1 MYRAILEEVS
11 RYLEKCHTSFDV
23 WHQQQEQGKIE
34 RSKSISFIKKDK
46 LSYAEAFLEINEAD
60 GIRTRSSTNLN
71 FSTPYSAKQKSG
83 TFLSDLSYN
92 SFKDFTW

>member
-1 MYRAILEEVS
+1 MYRAILEEVT
-11 RYLEKCHTSFDV
+11 RYLEKCHTSFDII
-23 WHQQQEQGKIE
+23 HRQQEQGKIE

-46 LSYAEAFLEINEAD
+46 LSYNEAFLKLNEAD

-71 FSTPYSAKQKSG
+71 CSTPYSVKNKSG
-83 TFLSDLSYN
+83 TFLSDLSYS